1 MPQLIRQTHQNIL
14 DEKLGDRLWS
24 LCPVALILVDA
35 EGECTVNP
43 TASKLLTE
51 RVGDRAAT
59 WKRWAAGVLARL
71 QGTGTEQTVLAGRS
85 PSERPLKVSCVPV
98 QESELS
104 LLTLEE
110 TSGEAGAGEDLAE
123 TVSTL
128 SHELRTPLAAIKSAL
143 NLVVGQDTGPLNEDQ
158 EHFLG
163 MALRNIDRL
172 DRLVTD
178 LLDVSRADAGQL
190 NLRRQNL
197 DVGQLVQDT
206 VEGYRQQAV
215 TAGLTLEYLG
225 GAETVLGQ
233 IDGDKL
239 VQMVANL
246 LGNALK
252 YTPRGGTVQV
262 QVIHELGP
270 AAVVIQVKDNG
281 PGMDP
286 ETRKTALDPYRRGQ
300 DADMSSVPGT
310 GLGLHITGKLARA
323 HGGTL
328 GLDSRL
334 GQGTCAWIRLPLGGD
349 GAESQDREDPVFGQ

>member
-1 MPQLIRQTHQNIL
+1 VPQLIRQTHQNIL

>member
-1 MPQLIRQTHQNIL
+1 MPQLIRQKHQEIL
-14 DEKLGDRLWS
+14 GDKLGDRLWD
-24 LCPVALILVDA
+24 LCPAALILVDA
-35 EGECTVNP
+35 EGSYLTNE
-43 TASKLLTE
+43 AAGKLLTE
-51 RVGDRAAT
+51 RVGDRPAT
-59 WKRWAAGVLARL
+59 WERWLAGVLARL

-98 QESELS
+98 QESELT

-143 NLVVGQDTGPLNEDQ
+143 NLVVGQETGPLNGDQ

-190 NLRRQNL
+190 NLRRQPL
-197 DVGQLVQDT
+197 EVGSLVQDT
-206 VEGYRQQAV
+206 VEGYRQQALA
-215 TAGLTLEYLG
+215 AGLTLEYR
-225 GAETVLGQ
+225 GAGVPVEGQ
-233 IDGDKL
+233 ADGDKL

-262 QVIHELGP
+262 QVIHEMAP
-270 AAVVIQVKDNG
+270 EAVVIQVKDNG

-286 ETRKTALDPYRRGQ
+286 ETRKIALDPYRRGQ
-300 DADMSSVPGT
+300 GADMSAVPGT

-323 HGGTL
+323 HGGSL

-334 GQGTCAWIRLPLGGD
+334 GQGTCAWVRLPLND
-349 GAESQDREDPVFGQ
+349 EGAGSPDRDDPVFGQ